1 MAISVASCELFC
13 HFSRTA
19 VAVVPYIVSKQNKKK
34 KKGKEVPAYIGAGY
48 QLHFTLGV
56 HEFSL
61 RYEKS
66 RQDIIISSAAF
77 KPEFIN
83 TRVLISC

>member
-1 MAISVASCELFC
+1 M
-13 HFSRTA
+13 
-19 VAVVPYIVSKQNKKK
+19 
-34 KKGKEVPAYIGAGY
+34 KEVPAYIGAGY
-48 QLHFTLGV
+48 RLHFTLGV

-77 KPEFIN
+77 KPELIN

>member
-1 MAISVASCELFC
+1 MAISLASCELFC

-19 VAVVPYIVSKQNKKK
+19 VAIVLYLVIKKIK
-34 KKGKEVPAYIGAGY
+34 RKEVPAYIGAGY

-61 RYEKS
+61 SCEKS